1 MGYVFI
7 TIMKKLILFVCA
19 TFNACILFAQAPPT
33 LTNTDTTLKTYKP
46 APPLIKPGI
55 ADAMLPADDIVT
67 NITRVKELSTFL
79 KIMQAAGLTETFISK
94 GPVTL
99 FVPTNSA
106 FAKLSAGKLD
116 TLLMPEHKYDLIA
129 LITYHAIAG
138 KITSKDIAHQIS
150 ANNGLAT
157 FTTLTGNRL
166 TAKIDA
172 NRNIVLVD
180 ENGGQSI
187 ISKFDIEQNNGLI
200 HLVNAVLI
208 PKFKNI

>member
-1 MGYVFI
+1 
-7 TIMKKLILFVCA
+7 MKKLTLFVCA
-19 TFNACILFAQAPPT
+19 IFNACILFAQAPPI
-33 LTNTDTTLKTYKP
+33 LTNTDTTLKTTKP

-55 ADAMLPADDIVT
+55 ADAMLPANDIVT
-67 NITRVKELSTFL
+67 NITRAKELSIFL
-79 KIMQAAGLTETFISK
+79 KIMQAAGLTETFTSK

-99 FVPTNSA
+99 FIPTNSA

-150 ANNGLAT
+150 SNNGLAT
-157 FTTLTGNRL
+157 YTTLTGNRL
-166 TAKIDA
+166 TAKIDE

-200 HLVNAVLI
+200 HLINAVLI